1 MYVGP
6 IASSIQG
13 VAKKYNVN
21 SSCMNSVAI
30 MHTQTCSGVLQLVED
45 KVSYLSHVNGFPN
58 C

>member
-1 MYVGP
+1 M
-6 IASSIQG
+6 ASSIQG

-45 KVSYLSHVNGFPN
+45 KVLYLSHVNGFPN